1 MLWTVP
7 CSAAAGGEGA
17 EGDQPCR
24 ASLSRR
30 GGVAAASRSVV
41 HRPHPAPA
49 CPSCGSNI
57 DAKPNPTRGDGMV
70 KKSGV
75 VAGKNCDQPGET
87 RRRFEKGK
95 AGVATVGELT
105 ILS

>member
-30 GGVAAASRSVV
+30 GGVAAASDQSSIRRILHHRVRHEGPIQTRNLIQREGTAWSRSLESSRGRTAINLG
-41 HRPHPAPA
+41 RPGGVSRKAKLGSP
-49 CPSCGSNI
+49 PSGN
-57 DAKPNPTRGDGMV
+57 
-70 KKSGV
+70 
-75 VAGKNCDQPGET
+75 
-87 RRRFEKGK
+87 
-95 AGVATVGELT
+95 
-105 ILS
+105 